1 MQGLDRNLGCGNRL
15 HLQLLR
21 GSRQRG
27 GTHPTHRCDNN
38 HDPLSATTTQKR
50 PQLVTLLIMSPV
62 PTPTM
67 TRTDRRTQILAAALK
82 SFVHEGFHRTS
93 TDTIEERVGVTKP
106 VLYRNFPSKLEL
118 YLAIVDSQTD
128 ELVNLVKTALDTP
141 VEHQRERVRAAFA
154 AYFNYIEAKGE
165 SFRLIFESDMTADP
179 ALRERVERSKIG
191 RASCRERE

>member
-1 MQGLDRNLGCGNRL
+1 MQGLDRNLGCGSRL

-21 GSRQRG
+21 GSKQPG
-27 GTHPTHRCDNN
+27 GTHPTHQCDNN
-38 HDPLSATTTQKR
+38 QDPRWATPTQKR

-67 TRTDRRTQILAAALK
+67 TRTDRRTLILAAALE
-82 SFVHEGFHRTS
+82 SFVHEGCHHTS
-93 TDTIEERVGVTKP
+93 MDTIAERVGVTKP
-106 VLYRNFPSKLEL
+106 VLYRHFSSKLEL

-154 AYFNYIEAKGE
+154 AAFKDRK
-165 SFRLIFESDMTADP
+165 S
-179 ALRERVERSKIG
+179 VV
-191 RASCRERE
+191 